1 MFTKV
6 LAWHVR
12 KMNEFKI
19 ILIRVFSI
27 CLITAIPCAI
37 LLSLYFVT
45 SERIAEYHEIKLKR
59 SVLDIFDIPYRTE
72 EKQFLGFRHM
82 KIDKE
87 DVRKVFENSITRKN
101 TSDISMP
108 EPPSNL
114 PKKDET
120 GKELF
125 MYFKDERLQ
134 GIGFITT
141 KLGYGFNKAAD
152 ISLFICVGP
161 DLQTIKG
168 IEVLDHTE
176 TPGLGG
182 RMTEDEFKGQFV
194 GKKLKPRLSLVR
206 GRETVGPNEVHAIT
220 GASYTSKGIEN
231 IINEAMRTFW
241 QEMEAKR

>member
-1 MFTKV
+1 
-6 LAWHVR
+6 
-12 KMNEFKI
+12 MNEFKI
-19 ILIRVFSI
+19 ILLRAFSI

-45 SERIAEYHEIKLKR
+45 SARIAEYHEIKLKR
-59 SVLDIFDIPYRTE
+59 SVLEIFDIPYRTE
-72 EKQFLGFRHM
+72 EKQFLGFRHI

-87 DVRKVFENSITRKN
+87 DVRNVFNSSITRKN
-101 TSDISMP
+101 TSDIYA
-108 EPPSNL
+108 
-114 PKKDET
+114 PKQSADPLKMYKK

-125 MYFKDERLQ
+125 MYYKDGRLE

-161 DLQTIKG
+161 DLETIKG

-182 RMTEDEFKGQFV
+182 RMTEEKFKEQFV
-194 GKKLKPRLSLVR
+194 GKKLKPKLSLVR
-206 GRETVGPNEVHAIT
+206 GRESVGPNEVHAIT
-220 GASYTSKGIEN
+220 GASYTSKGIET
-231 IINEAMRTFW
+231 IINESMETFW
-241 QEMEAKR
+241 QEMEERR

>member
-1 MFTKV
+1 MT
-6 LAWHVR
+6 
-12 KMNEFKI
+12 
-19 ILIRVFSI
+19 
-27 CLITAIPCAI
+27 
-37 LLSLYFVT
+37 LYFAT
-45 SERIAEYHEIKLKR
+45 SASIAEYHEIKLKR
-59 SVLDIFDIPYRTE
+59 SVLDIFNIPYRTE
-72 EKQFLGFRHM
+72 EKQFFGIKQM

-87 DVRKVFENSITRKN
+87 DVRNVFNNNITRKN
-101 TSDISMP
+101 TSDIYT
-108 EPPSNL
+108 
-114 PKKDET
+114 PKLSADPLKMYKK

-125 MYFKDERLQ
+125 LYYKEGSLE

-161 DLQTIKG
+161 DLETIKG

-182 RMTEDEFKGQFV
+182 RITEEGFKGQFV
-194 GKKLKPRLSLVR
+194 GKKLKPKLSLVR

-231 IINEAMRTFW
+231 IINEAMDTFW

>member
-1 MFTKV
+1 MS
-6 LAWHVR
+6 
-12 KMNEFKI
+12 EFKI

-27 CLITAIPCAI
+27 TLITAIPCTI
-37 LLSLYFVT
+37 LLTLYFAT
-45 SERIAEYHEIKLKR
+45 SARIDEYHEIKLKI
-59 SVLDIFDIPYRTE
+59 SVLEIFDIPYRTE

-87 DVRKVFENSITRKN
+87 DVRKVFNKNITRKN
-101 TSDISMP
+101 TSDIYT
-108 EPPSNL
+108 
-114 PKKDET
+114 PKLSADPLKIYKK

-125 MYFKDERLQ
+125 LYYKDGSLE

-141 KLGYGFNKAAD
+141 KLGYGFNKAAE

-161 DLQTIKG
+161 DLETIKG

-182 RMTEDEFKGQFV
+182 RMTEEEFKGQFV

-206 GRETVGPNEVHAIT
+206 GTESVGPNEVHAIT
-220 GASYTSKGIEN
+220 GASYTSKGIEK
-231 IINEAMRTFW
+231 IINEAMDTFW
-241 QEMEAKR
+241 QEMEARKQ

>member
-1 MFTKV
+1 MS
-6 LAWHVR
+6 
-12 KMNEFKI
+12 EFKI

-27 CLITAIPCAI
+27 TLITAIPCTI
-37 LLSLYFVT
+37 LMTLYFAT
-45 SERIAEYHEIKLKR
+45 SARIDEYHEIKLKR
-59 SVLDIFDIPYRTE
+59 SVLEIFTIPYRTE
-72 EKQFLGFRHM
+72 EKQFLGFRYM
-82 KIDKE
+82 KIDKK
-87 DVRKVFENSITRKN
+87 DVRKVFNNNITRKN
-101 TSDISMP
+101 TSDMYT
-108 EPPSNL
+108 
-114 PKKDET
+114 PKQSANPLKMYKK

-125 MYFKDERLQ
+125 LYYKDGSLE

-152 ISLFICVGP
+152 ISLFICVGS
-161 DLQTIKG
+161 DLETIKG

-182 RMTEDEFKGQFV
+182 RMTEEGFKEQFV

-220 GASYTSKGIEN
+220 GASYTSKGIER
-231 IINEAMRTFW
+231 IINEAMETFW

>member
-1 MFTKV
+1 MS
-6 LAWHVR
+6 
-12 KMNEFKI
+12 EFKI

-27 CLITAIPCAI
+27 TLITAIPCTI
-37 LLSLYFVT
+37 LMTLYFAT
-45 SERIAEYHEIKLKR
+45 SARIDEYHEVKLKR
-59 SVLDIFDIPYRTE
+59 SVLEIFTIPYRTE
-72 EKQFLGFRHM
+72 EKQLLGFRYM
-82 KIDKE
+82 KIDKK
-87 DVRKVFENSITRKN
+87 DVRKVFNNNITRKN
-101 TSDISMP
+101 TSDMYT
-108 EPPSNL
+108 
-114 PKKDET
+114 PKQSANPLKMYKK

-125 MYFKDERLQ
+125 LYYKDGSLE

-152 ISLFICVGP
+152 ISLFICVGS
-161 DLQTIKG
+161 DLETIKG

-182 RMTEDEFKGQFV
+182 RMTEEGFKEQFV

-220 GASYTSKGIEN
+220 GASYTSKGIER
-231 IINEAMRTFW
+231 IINEAMDTFW

>member
-1 MFTKV
+1 
-6 LAWHVR
+6 
-12 KMNEFKI
+12 MNEFKI

-27 CLITAIPCAI
+27 TLITAIPCAI
-37 LLSLYFVT
+37 LLTLYFAT
-45 SERIAEYHEIKLKR
+45 SARIAEYHEIKLKR
-59 SVLDIFDIPYRTE
+59 SVLEIFNITYRTE
-72 EKQFLGFRHM
+72 EKQLLGFRYM
-82 KIDKE
+82 KIDKK
-87 DVRKVFENSITRKN
+87 DVRKVFNNNITRKN
-101 TSDISMP
+101 TSDMYT
-108 EPPSNL
+108 
-114 PKKDET
+114 PKQSANPLKMYKK

-125 MYFKDERLQ
+125 LYYKDGSLE

-152 ISLFICVGP
+152 ISLFICVGS
-161 DLQTIKG
+161 DLETIKG

-182 RMTEDEFKGQFV
+182 RMTEEGFKEQFV

-220 GASYTSKGIEN
+220 GASYTSKGIER
-231 IINEAMRTFW
+231 IINEAMDTFW

>member
-1 MFTKV
+1 MS
-6 LAWHVR
+6 
-12 KMNEFKI
+12 EFKI

-27 CLITAIPCAI
+27 TLITAIPCTI
-37 LLSLYFVT
+37 LMTLYFAT
-45 SERIAEYHEIKLKR
+45 SARIDEYHEIKLKR
-59 SVLDIFDIPYRTE
+59 SVLEIFTIPYRTE
-72 EKQFLGFRHM
+72 EKQLLGFRYM
-82 KIDKE
+82 KIDKK
-87 DVRKVFENSITRKN
+87 DVRKVFNNNITRKN
-101 TSDISMP
+101 TSDMYT
-108 EPPSNL
+108 
-114 PKKDET
+114 PKQSANPLKMYKK

-125 MYFKDERLQ
+125 LYYKDGSLE

-152 ISLFICVGP
+152 ISLFICVGS
-161 DLQTIKG
+161 DLETIKG

-182 RMTEDEFKGQFV
+182 RMTEEGFKEQFV

-220 GASYTSKGIEN
+220 GASYTSKGIER
-231 IINEAMRTFW
+231 IINEAMDTFW